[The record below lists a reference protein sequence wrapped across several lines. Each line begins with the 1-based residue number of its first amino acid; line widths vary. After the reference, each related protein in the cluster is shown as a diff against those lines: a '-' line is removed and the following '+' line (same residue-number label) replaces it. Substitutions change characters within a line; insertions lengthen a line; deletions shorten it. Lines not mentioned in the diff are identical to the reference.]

1 MKFWHALP
9 FMQPGDAIALAEA
22 SDESGYDGITVPDHL
37 FYPRNLKSP
46 YPYSD
51 DGRPGFN
58 EDTPWPDPWV
68 LIAAMAARTKN
79 IRFTTNVYIAP
90 ARDLF
95 TVAKSVA
102 TAAVVSNNRVALGV
116 GAGWMQEEFEQTGQD
131 FESRGKRLNEMMGV
145 LPRLWTGDWVEHHGE
160 HYDFDEVKIS
170 PVPSEPIPIWV
181 GGHSPAA
188 LKRAVLHAD
197 GWIGVDYK
205 IDEAEEILGRL
216 RQSLVRAKRAD
227 EPFEVILALW
237 AHIDAD
243 LCQKF
248 ADLGVTGFLCA
259 PWMFVKETD
268 IQSRV
273 GAVKR
278 FADDVIAKVR

>member
-1 MKFWHALP
+1 MQFWHALP
-9 FMQPGDAIALAEA
+9 FMQPTDAIALAET
-22 SDESGYDGITVPDHL
+22 SDATGYGGITIPDHL
-37 FYPRNLKSP
+37 FYPRKLSSP
-46 YPYSD
+46 YPYSE

-68 LIAAMAARTKN
+68 LIAAMAARTQS

-95 TVAKSVA
+95 TVAKSVS
-102 TAAVVSNNRVALGV
+102 TAAVLSSGRVALGV
-116 GAGWMQEEFEQTGQD
+116 GAGWMREEFEQTGQD
-131 FESRGKRLNEMMGV
+131 FETRGKRLDEMMGV
-145 LPRLWTGDWVEHHGE
+145 LRRLWSGEWVEHHGE
-160 HYDFDEVKIS
+160 YYDFNELKIS
-170 PVPSEPIPIWV
+170 PVPDAPIPIWV

-188 LKRAVLHAD
+188 LRRAALFGD

-205 IDEAEEILGRL
+205 VAEAEEVLGRL
-216 RQSLVRAKRAD
+216 RRSLARAKRED
-227 EPFEVILALW
+227 EPFEIILALW

-248 ADLGVTGFLCA
+248 GDLGVTGFLCA

-268 IQSRV
+268 IQSRID
-273 GAVKR
+273 AVKR
-278 FADDVIAKVR
+278 FADEVIAKV